1 VPAKRPAN
9 DHRSPG
15 FHGRRYPS
23 AGTGWPLSPPACR
36 RGPAWP
42 VPSQAAPNRIRW
54 ARCVR
59 RGVPARPARIGVGM

>member
-1 VPAKRPAN
+1 M
-9 DHRSPG
+9 
-15 FHGRRYPS
+15 
-23 AGTGWPLSPPACR
+23 PPRAR
-36 RGPAWP
+36 LT